1 MSLNLMQK
9 HLFEPLNNV
18 TNNVSDIVKSIPN
31 KENKTENNNYYI
43 ILKLGSSSYIAPHT
57 QESLEAATALMIK
70 FRSFINEDGK
80 YNYTDSKYN
89 KPEIKIVELTSKEIN
104 IIK

>member
-1 MSLNLMQK
+1 
-9 HLFEPLNNV
+9 
-18 TNNVSDIVKSIPN
+18 
-31 KENKTENNNYYI
+31 
-43 ILKLGSSSYIAPHT
+43 
-57 QESLEAATALMIK
+57 MIK

-104 IIK
+104 ITK